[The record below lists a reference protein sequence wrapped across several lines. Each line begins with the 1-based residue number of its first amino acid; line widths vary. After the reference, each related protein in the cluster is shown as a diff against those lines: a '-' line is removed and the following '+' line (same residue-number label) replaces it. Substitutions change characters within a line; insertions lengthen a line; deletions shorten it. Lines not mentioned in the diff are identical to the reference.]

1 MYAPSQ
7 WVTTLHCKALPHWQG
22 AYTKW
27 SLQVIRLL
35 ASKSE
40 EILTLQDMGLKLSDR
55 SEIWHV
61 SIQQC
66 CQCTCR
72 VKQFSMQLRDFAR
85 SCVETTVH
93 FVNRGPD
100 VWLYTDGVSVVG
112 RMLLSQVT
120 FLGAKEHMIQVTPN
134 TDTESISITQGWFKV
149 CAEPMRDG
157 VTL

>member
-1 MYAPSQ
+1 MSDNITLYSPPSLAGCIHKMILASDQ
-7 WVTTLHCKALPHWQG
+7 TPCLQIWRNLDTARYGLKII
-22 AYTKW
+22 W
-27 SLQVIRLL
+27 SLWN
-35 ASKSE
+35 
-40 EILTLQDMGLKLSDR
+40 LTC
-55 SEIWHV
+55 V
-61 SIQQC
+61 YTAQQC

-112 RMLLSQVT
+112 MMLLSQVT
-120 FLGAKEHMIQVTPN
+120 FLGAKEHMIQVTPY